1 MTTLVA
7 GLAVTPS
14 ITLVRELG
22 RGGMGA
28 VWIGEHVVLKRNV
41 AVKLLDPER
50 RASAASVLRFER
62 EAASAARV
70 NSAHVVSVHDAG
82 VSEVVGPFI
91 VMELLVGRD
100 LAAVLEAEGP
110 LEPARVAAIVDH
122 VARGLA
128 TAHGQGLVHR
138 DVKAENVFL
147 CEEAGAPEL
156 AKLLDFG
163 IALGADERLTEVGVT
178 IGSRLSMS
186 PEQAAGKSVEGSDA
200 YSLALLVFRM
210 LTGHVAIARESLDAL
225 GLAAYR
231 AERTRPS
238 SLRPELPAAVDIWF
252 SRATEPDPASRFP
265 SVLELASAFRAALEG
280 VSPVEEPR
288 IDGPSVVR
296 DRTVDETNDGARAR
310 LDHARD
316 DPSVTGGPARVDTI
330 GATNDGAT
338 RPLPEALRENAAP
351 ATPRRALTRNALAVA
366 SVVGLG
372 GLVAVAVAARA
383 VYSEPVA
390 TSLPDAGP
398 AIASE
403 AGKQPDLHL
412 SLVMDVSGTNRK
424 RGLAMERAARLAAA
438 MVSESGGVR
447 GRALVVD
454 TIDDQGAEGDFLR
467 ARVSDAAA
475 RSEARVMFGPLLTV
489 QTATAQ
495 AVARERGIVEVS
507 ASATGAALATGD
519 TFLGLAPTDD
529 LQAAA
534 LAALVRGARPSANV
548 NVRACKGVGIV
559 ATNDAH
565 GLPFAKALEGELARG
580 VRIPSALVLLDP
592 APRRSYEAEV
602 KKALFRGA
610 NCLVLLVSPKL
621 GARVLLS
628 TPAALRA
635 PLRVLAGDTLAS
647 NDFIELGRGDVDDT
661 TSPTVAEGVEGV
673 AVGTSPAASP
683 EFRTFQRKHQERF
696 HEGPDEPFAA
706 RQFDAVVLTA
716 LALERVGIDAP
727 AARLRD
733 AMIAATRG
741 KHGYGPA
748 ELGRLLQAVSRG
760 EDVDY
765 EGAAGDLTFGA
776 DGRIAAAFDTWTVRK
791 GKLVR
796 ASH

>member
-100 LAAVLEAEGP
+100 LATVLEAEGP
-110 LEPARVAAIVDH
+110 LEPSRVAAIVDH

-147 CEEAGAPEL
+147 CEEAGVPEL

-178 IGSRLSMS
+178 IGTRLSMS
-186 PEQAAGKSVEGSDA
+186 PEQAAGKPVDARSDA

-238 SLRPELPAAVDIWF
+238 SLRLELPAAVDAWF
-252 SRATEPDPASRFP
+252 LRATEHEPAARFP

-288 IDGPSVVR
+288 IDDPSVVR

-310 LDHARD
+310 LDDARD
-316 DPSVTGGPARVDTI
+316 ALSVTGGPARVDTI

-338 RPLPEALRENAAP
+338 RPLPEASRENAAP
-351 ATPRRALTRNALAVA
+351 ATPRRALTRIALAVA
-366 SVVGLG
+366 SVVALG
-372 GLVAVAVAARA
+372 GLVALGARA

-390 TSLPDAGP
+390 TSVPDAGA

-454 TIDDQGAEGDFLR
+454 TIDDQGAEGEFLR

-507 ASATGAALATGD
+507 ASATGAALATSD

-534 LAALVRGARPSANV
+534 LAALVRGARPSATV

-580 VRIPSALVLLDP
+580 ARIPSALVLLDP

-628 TPAALRA
+628 APAALRA